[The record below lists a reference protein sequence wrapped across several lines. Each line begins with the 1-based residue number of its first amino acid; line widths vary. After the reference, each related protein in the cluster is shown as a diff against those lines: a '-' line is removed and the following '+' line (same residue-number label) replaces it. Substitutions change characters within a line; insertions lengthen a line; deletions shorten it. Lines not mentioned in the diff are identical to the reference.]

1 MTFLHGPQS
10 VNTYSSSSSSSLKL
24 TSIFPQDIALPITA
38 MSEWLKTSLQQT
50 LVWRYLEYIYFT
62 SFVWLPKSYITSI
75 CRYFSNFHTDF
86 YIDWSSFHFFQKCLK
101 FSFIHISNI
110 CCYYFLITG
119 ILSAV
124 RWNIK
129 SVKVCIFKLVTMSIF
144 LWSSVSHI
152 SSFENI
158 LSTSLDHDSLSFLIS
173 CN

>member
-10 VNTYSSSSSSSLKL
+10 VNTYSSSSSLKF
-24 TSIFPQDIALPITA
+24 TSIFLQDIALPITA

-62 SFVWLPKSYITSI
+62 SFGWLPKSYITSI

-86 YIDWSSFHFFQKCLK
+86 FIDWSSFHFFQKCLK
-101 FSFIHISNI
+101 FSFIHFSNI

-129 SVKVCIFKLVTMSIF
+129 SVKVCIFKLVAMSIF

-158 LSTSLDHDSLSFLIS
+158 LSISLIHDSLSFLIS